1 MIGPAQTVMEPAL
14 MRSHERLA
22 SESLKASLRGKSA
35 KELVQETWVLVEAKL
50 EAHAVKFFLKIFEIA
65 PPALQLFSFKDEVPL
80 AQSPGMKKHA
90 IGVMKTVGDA
100 VAGLSDVKSLVP
112 VLEALG
118 GRHAQYGVQ
127 PEHFAI

>member
-1 MIGPAQTVMEPAL
+1 
-14 MRSHERLA
+14 MRVHQSDLNRWSHVCA
-22 SESLKASLRGKSA
+22 VRGQ
-35 KELVQETWVLVEAKL
+35 VRETWAMVEQKL
-50 EAHAVKFFLKIFEIA
+50 ESHAIKFFLKIFEIA

-80 AQSPGMKKHA
+80 EQSPGMKKHA

-100 VAGLSDVKSLVP
+100 VAGLTDVKTLIP